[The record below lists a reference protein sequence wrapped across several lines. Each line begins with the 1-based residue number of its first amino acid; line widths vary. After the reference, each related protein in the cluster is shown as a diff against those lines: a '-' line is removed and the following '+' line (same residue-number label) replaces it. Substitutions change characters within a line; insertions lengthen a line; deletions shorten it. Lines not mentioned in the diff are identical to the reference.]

1 MNILAIISDIFFHSI
16 IIISVYERLKLL
28 YKAILEYKNTND
40 FKKIIGEIFILL
52 VVIIISIFL
61 YKYFIYKWKTN
72 SL

>member
-61 YKYFIYKWKTN
+61 YKYFIYK
-72 SL
+72 

>member
-28 YKAILEYKNTND
+28 YKAIIEYKNTND
-40 FKKIIGEIFILL
+40 FKKIIGEIFILS

-61 YKYFIYKWKTN
+61 YKYFIYK
-72 SL
+72 